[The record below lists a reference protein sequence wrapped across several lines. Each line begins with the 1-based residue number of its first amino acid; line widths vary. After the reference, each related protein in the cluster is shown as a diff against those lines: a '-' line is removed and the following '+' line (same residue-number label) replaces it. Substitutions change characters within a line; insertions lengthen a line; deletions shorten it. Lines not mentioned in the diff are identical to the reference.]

1 MEITYGGII
10 STNRWKI
17 EDFHSVKQRWRCII
31 RGKGKRYLEEER
43 IWFGKLIESTRRKR
57 GWSVHNRSWIYLTT
71 RDKSSRGVVPL
82 LWSLKALG
90 VLGIARL
97 FLHLFG
103 QIYGRAFIMKIDIS
117 SEGAGEGGTVWRC
130 LARRVHQPRRIKSIS
145 GSIERPL
152 CRLDARKDARDRLSD
167 ASIRF
172 YNNLSQLP
180 PFVILRYRYRLTLD
194 SRSVEEFSPLD

>member
-1 MEITYGGII
+1 MYHT
-10 STNRWKI
+10 
-17 EDFHSVKQRWRCII
+17 C
-31 RGKGKRYLEEER
+31 GKGKRYLEGER
-43 IWFGKLIESTRRKR
+43 IWFGKLIESTKRKR
-57 GWSVHNRSWIYLTT
+57 GWSVPHNGSWIYLTT
-71 RDKSSRGVVPL
+71 RDKSSRGGPST
-82 LWSLKALG
+82 SLKALG
-90 VLGIARL
+90 VGIARARVYSYIYSGKYMGG
-97 FLHLFG
+97 HLLWKLIF
-103 QIYGRAFIMKIDIS
+103 RAGI
-117 SEGAGEGGTVWRC
+117 VWRC

-180 PFVILRYRYRLTLD
+180 PFVIFRYRSRPTLD

>member
-82 LWSLKALG
+82 LAEGS
-90 VLGIARL
+90 RRSR
-97 FLHLFG
+97 
-103 QIYGRAFIMKIDIS
+103 YRAFIPTFIRANIWAGIYYENWYFERRGGGGGHRLTVSRASCPPTETNKINFRVHRAS
-117 SEGAGEGGTVWRC
+117 AMS
-130 LARRVHQPRRIKSIS
+130 ARRAE
-145 GSIERPL
+145 G
-152 CRLDARKDARDRLSD
+152 CTW
-167 ASIRF
+167 
-172 YNNLSQLP
+172 P
-180 PFVILRYRYRLTLD
+180 PFRRVDTL
-194 SRSVEEFSPLD
+194 L

>member
-117 SEGAGEGGTVWRC
+117 REGAGGGHRLTVSRASC
-130 LARRVHQPRRIKSIS
+130 PPTETNKINFRVHRASAMSARRAE
-145 GSIERPL
+145 G
-152 CRLDARKDARDRLSD
+152 CTW
-167 ASIRF
+167 
-172 YNNLSQLP
+172 P
-180 PFVILRYRYRLTLD
+180 PFRRVDTL
-194 SRSVEEFSPLD
+194 L